1 MLRSCI
7 LVGVGTAVLT
17 PALFQPSLTPQ
28 QSGTTQRLQAISA
41 VNAGVAWASGLG
53 GTFVRTT
60 DGGKTWQAGVV
71 PGADSLEFRDV
82 EAVSDRIA
90 YLLAAGE
97 GSASRIYKTE
107 DGGNTWTLQF
117 RNSDPKAFFDCFAF
131 WTPRQ
136 GLAFSD
142 AVAGRFPLRLTG
154 DGATWQDIGRRLP
167 PAGENEGGFAA
178 SGTCVGTHGTER
190 AWVATGNGTRPR
202 VLATS
207 DRGATWKSY
216 DTPLL
221 GGQGAGGFTL
231 GFRDS
236 LHGMVAGG
244 SLDSTRGGAAERVA
258 VTADGGQHWSLTNPP
273 PFEGAVFGLGYVPG
287 LPRTVLITGPGGAA
301 WSPDEGRTWHRLGDA
316 TGYWAV
322 TFAEPR
328 GGWLVGTN
336 GRILKVSF

>member
-1 MLRSCI
+1 MIRSCI
-7 LVGVGTAVLT
+7 LAGVGTAVLT
-17 PALFQPSLTPQ
+17 PFSLQPSLVPQ

-41 VNAGVAWASGLG
+41 VTPEIVWASGVG

-60 DGGKTWQAGVV
+60 DGGKTWHAGIV

-82 EAVSDRIA
+82 QAVSDRIA

-97 GSASRIYKTE
+97 GSASRIYKTQ
-107 DGGNTWTLQF
+107 DGGRTWSLQF
-117 RNSDPKAFFDCFAF
+117 RNSDPKAFFDCFDF

-142 AVAGRFPLRLTG
+142 AVGGRFPLRLTG
-154 DGATWQDIGRRLP
+154 DGATWKDVGHRLP
-167 PAGENEGGFAA
+167 PAQENEGGFAA
-178 SGTCVGTHGTER
+178 SGTCVVTRGLEQ
-190 AWVATGNGTRPR
+190 AWIATGNGAKPR

-236 LHGMVAGG
+236 VHGMVAGG
-244 SLDSTRGGAAERVA
+244 SLDSTRAGAAERVA
-258 VTADGGQHWSLTNPP
+258 VTADGGQHWSLASAP
-273 PFEGAVFGLGYVPG
+273 PFVSAVFGLSYVPG
-287 LPRTVLITGPGGAA
+287 LPQAVLITGPGGAA
-301 WSPDEGRTWHRLGDA
+301 WSPDEGRTWHRLADVS
-316 TGYWAV
+316 GYWAV
-322 TFAEPR
+322 TVADPKA
-328 GGWLVGTN
+328 GWLVGTN

>member
-1 MLRSCI
+1 MVRSCLLI
-7 LVGVGTAVLT
+7 GVGTAVLT
-17 PALFQPSLTPQ
+17 SSSARPSLQPQ
-28 QSGTTQRLQAISA
+28 QSGTTRRLQAISA
-41 VNAGVAWASGLG
+41 VTPEVAWASGLG

-60 DGGKTWQAGVV
+60 DGGKTWHAGVV

-107 DGGNTWTLQF
+107 DGGSTWSLQF
-117 RNSDPKAFFDCFAF
+117 WNSDPKAFFDCFAF
-131 WTPRQ
+131 WSPRQ

-142 AVAGRFPLRLTG
+142 AVSGRFPLRLTG
-154 DGATWQDIGRRLP
+154 DGATWQDVGRRLP

-178 SGTCVGTHGTER
+178 SGTCLVTLGHGR
-190 AWVATGNGTRPR
+190 AWIATGNGARPR

-207 DRGATWKSY
+207 DRGVTWKSY

-221 GGQGAGGFTL
+221 GGQGSGGFTI
-231 GFRDS
+231 GFGDS
-236 LHGMVAGG
+236 LRGMVAGG
-244 SLDSTRGGAAERVA
+244 SLDSTRAGAAERVA
-258 VTADGGQHWSLTNPP
+258 VTSDGGQRWALASAP
-273 PFEGAVFGLGYVPG
+273 PFDGAVFALSYVPG

-301 WSPDEGRTWHRLGDA
+301 WSSDEGRRWHGLAGVS
-316 TGYWAV
+316 GYWAV
-322 TFAEPR
+322 TFAESSA
-328 GGWLVGTN
+328 GWLVGTN